1 VAVAAL
7 LAMGAGAAHAGAVL
21 TSGNGNVMLGV
32 EDLGATG
39 PSTGL
44 SLAGV
49 GDAITPGCYCEG
61 WGRATTVPL
70 PVTQRTLT
78 VRPTLPA

>member
-21 TSGNGNVMLGV
+21 TSGDGNVMLGV

-61 WGRATTVPL
+61 
-70 PVTQRTLT
+70 
-78 VRPTLPA
+78 